1 MANDTRKIT
10 IEILSV
16 DGGGSGGGEK
26 PIGDEK
32 EKKKKVT
39 DIYKKELL
47 KADAY
52 KHAIKQAIGATVNV
66 AEYAVNRFFT
76 LSEDYIS
83 QNIYNNVKHTIN
95 KGISLGKT
103 AFSIGTMAVTGNIPG
118 AIVTGAISIINEGMQ
133 YYQRMSGYYQALNAT
148 NYQTGFSAT
157 RAGLVNDS
165 RGTEN

>member
-10 IEILSV
+10 IEILSS
-16 DGGGSGGGEK
+16 DGGGSGGEKKSIGE
-26 PIGDEK
+26 EK

-47 KADAY
+47 KARAY
-52 KHAIKQAIGATVNV
+52 KHAINQAIGATINV
-66 AEYAVNRFFT
+66 AEYAVNRYFT
-76 LSEDYIS
+76 LSEDYLN

-95 KGISLGKT
+95 KGASLGRT
-103 AFSIGTMAVTGNIPG
+103 AFSIATMAATGNIPG
-118 AIVTGAISIINEGMQ
+118 AVVTGAVSIINEGMQ